1 MKTFLAYISGYRRMV
16 ILAAAYL
23 LIFATVLYAAEV
35 PAETVLY
42 AGALC
47 LAFTAV
53 YALVGFYRYYKRFS
67 ALKRTLSEL
76 PETLES
82 LPTPQNESERL
93 YTQMLQKTYAEY
105 ERAALEHRRREADMR
120 NYYTMWVHQIKTP
133 ISALRLLIQSGARSA
148 ELQNEIFRIEQ
159 YVEMALNYQRRFCG
173 SSDLV
178 ITRRSLD
185 SAVRT
190 SIRKYS
196 KQFIMKR
203 LKLEYEPGDITVL
216 TDEKWLC
223 FVIEQV
229 LSNSLKYTR
238 EGSVRIY
245 LAEPKTLCIRDTG
258 IGIAPEDLPRI
269 FDKGYTGLNG
279 RADLRASG
287 LGLYLCRRVCRKLG
301 HGISAVSDPGK
312 GTEIRIDLSSYDL
325 DPE

>member
-53 YALVGFYRYYKRFS
+53 YALVGFYRYYERVS

-148 ELQNEIFRIEQ
+148 ELQNEIFHIEQ
-159 YVEMALNYQRRFCG
+159 YVEMALNYQRLFCG

-229 LSNSLKYTR
+229 LSNSLKYTSAGEIKICTVGR
-238 EGSVRIY
+238 
-245 LAEPKTLCIRDTG
+245 TLMISDTG
-258 IGIAPEDLPRI
+258 IGIAVEDLPRI
-269 FDKGYTGLNG
+269 FDCSYTGYNG
-279 RADLRASG
+279 RAEKRSSG
-287 LGLYLCRRVCRKLG
+287 IGLYLCSEVCRRLG
-301 HGISAVSDPGK
+301 HGISITSEVGK
-312 GTEIRIDLSSYDL
+312 GTCVSITFNEADIFI
-325 DPE
+325 E

>member
-93 YTQMLQKTYAEY
+93 YTKMLQKTYAEY

-159 YVEMALNYQRRFCG
+159 YVEMALNYQRLFCG

-203 LKLEYEPGDITVL
+203 LRLEYEPGDITVL

-229 LSNSLKYTR
+229 LSNSLKYTSAGEIKICTVGR
-238 EGSVRIY
+238 
-245 LAEPKTLCIRDTG
+245 TLMISDTG
-258 IGIAPEDLPRI
+258 IGIAAEDLPRI
-269 FDKGYTGLNG
+269 FDCGYTGYNG
-279 RADLRASG
+279 REEKRSSG
-287 LGLYLCRRVCRKLG
+287 IGLYLCSEVCRRLR
-301 HGISAVSDPGK
+301 HGISITSEVGK
-312 GTEIRIDLSSYDL
+312 GTCVSITFNEADIFI
-325 DPE
+325 E

>member
-35 PAETVLY
+35 PSETVLY

-53 YALVGFYRYYKRFS
+53 YALVSFYRYYKRVS

-148 ELQNEIFRIEQ
+148 ELQNEIFHIEQ
-159 YVEMALNYQRRFCG
+159 YVEMALNYQRLFCG

-229 LSNSLKYTR
+229 LSNSLKYTSAGEIKICTVGR
-238 EGSVRIY
+238 
-245 LAEPKTLCIRDTG
+245 TLMISDTG
-258 IGIAPEDLPRI
+258 IGIAAEDLPRI
-269 FDKGYTGLNG
+269 FDCSYTGYNG
-279 RADLRASG
+279 RAEKRSSG
-287 LGLYLCRRVCRKLG
+287 IGLYLCSEVCRRLG
-301 HGISAVSDPGK
+301 HGISITSEVGK
-312 GTEIRIDLSSYDL
+312 GTCVSITFNEADIFI
-325 DPE
+325 E

>member
-1 MKTFLAYISGYRRMV
+1 
-16 ILAAAYL
+16 
-23 LIFATVLYAAEV
+23 
-35 PAETVLY
+35 
-42 AGALC
+42 
-47 LAFTAV
+47 
-53 YALVGFYRYYKRFS
+53 
-67 ALKRTLSEL
+67 
-76 PETLES
+76 
-82 LPTPQNESERL
+82 
-93 YTQMLQKTYAEY
+93 MLQKTYAEY

-159 YVEMALNYQRRFCG
+159 YVEMALNYQRLFCG

-229 LSNSLKYTR
+229 LSNSLKYTSAGEIKICTVGR
-238 EGSVRIY
+238 
-245 LAEPKTLCIRDTG
+245 TLMISDTG
-258 IGIAPEDLPRI
+258 IGIAAEDLPRI
-269 FDKGYTGLNG
+269 FDCGYTGYNG
-279 RADLRASG
+279 REEKRSSG
-287 LGLYLCRRVCRKLG
+287 IGLYLCSEVCRRLG
-301 HGISAVSDPGK
+301 HGISITSEVGK
-312 GTEIRIDLSSYDL
+312 GTCVSITFNEADIFI
-325 DPE
+325 E

>member
-76 PETLES
+76 SETLES

-159 YVEMALNYQRRFCG
+159 YVEMALNYQR
-173 SSDLV
+173 LL

-229 LSNSLKYTR
+229 LSNSLKYTSAGEIKICTVGR
-238 EGSVRIY
+238 
-245 LAEPKTLCIRDTG
+245 TLMISDTG
-258 IGIAPEDLPRI
+258 IGIAAEDLPRI
-269 FDKGYTGLNG
+269 FDCGYTGYNG
-279 RADLRASG
+279 REEKRSSG
-287 LGLYLCRRVCRKLG
+287 IGLYLCSEVCRRLG
-301 HGISAVSDPGK
+301 HGISITSEVGK
-312 GTEIRIDLSSYDL
+312 GTCVSITFNEADIFI
-325 DPE
+325 E

>member
-159 YVEMALNYQRRFCG
+159 YVEMALNYQRLFCG

-229 LSNSLKYTR
+229 LSNSLKYTSAGEIKICTVGR
-238 EGSVRIY
+238 
-245 LAEPKTLCIRDTG
+245 TLMISDTG
-258 IGIAPEDLPRI
+258 IGIAAEDLPRI
-269 FDKGYTGLNG
+269 FDCGYTGYNG
-279 RADLRASG
+279 REEKRSSG
-287 LGLYLCRRVCRKLG
+287 IGLYLCSEVCRRLG
-301 HGISAVSDPGK
+301 HGISITSEVGK
-312 GTEIRIDLSSYDL
+312 GTCVSITFNEADIFI
-325 DPE
+325 E

>member
-1 MKTFLAYISGYRRMV
+1 MKTFLAYISWYRRMV

-35 PAETVLY
+35 PSETVLY

-53 YALVGFYRYYKRFS
+53 YALVGFYRYYKRVS

-148 ELQNEIFRIEQ
+148 ELQNEIFHIEQ
-159 YVEMALNYQRRFCG
+159 YVEMALNYQRLFCG

-229 LSNSLKYTR
+229 LSNSLKYTSAGEIKICTVGR
-238 EGSVRIY
+238 
-245 LAEPKTLCIRDTG
+245 TLMISDTG
-258 IGIAPEDLPRI
+258 IGIAAEDLPRI
-269 FDKGYTGLNG
+269 FDCSYTGYNG
-279 RADLRASG
+279 RAEKRSSG
-287 LGLYLCRRVCRKLG
+287 IGLYLCSEVCRRLG
-301 HGISAVSDPGK
+301 HGISITSEVGK
-312 GTEIRIDLSSYDL
+312 GTCVSITFNEADIFI
-325 DPE
+325 E

>member
-35 PAETVLY
+35 PSETVLY

-53 YALVGFYRYYKRFS
+53 YALVGFYRYYKRVS

-148 ELQNEIFRIEQ
+148 ELQNEIFHIEQ
-159 YVEMALNYQRRFCG
+159 YVEMALNYQRLFCG

-223 FVIEQV
+223 FVIDQV
-229 LSNSLKYTR
+229 LSNSLKYTSAGEIKICTVGR
-238 EGSVRIY
+238 
-245 LAEPKTLCIRDTG
+245 TLMISDTG
-258 IGIAPEDLPRI
+258 IGIAAEDLPRI
-269 FDKGYTGLNG
+269 FDCSYTGYNG
-279 RADLRASG
+279 RAEKRSSG
-287 LGLYLCRRVCRKLG
+287 IGLYLCSEVCRRLG
-301 HGISAVSDPGK
+301 HGISITSEVGK
-312 GTEIRIDLSSYDL
+312 GTCVSITFNEADIFI
-325 DPE
+325 E

>member
-67 ALKRTLSEL
+67 ALKRTLSKL

-159 YVEMALNYQRRFCG
+159 YVEMALNYQRLFCG

-229 LSNSLKYTR
+229 LSNSLKYTSAGEIKICTVGR
-238 EGSVRIY
+238 
-245 LAEPKTLCIRDTG
+245 TLMISDTG
-258 IGIAPEDLPRI
+258 IGIAAEDLPRI
-269 FDKGYTGLNG
+269 FDCGYTGYNG
-279 RADLRASG
+279 REEKRSSG
-287 LGLYLCRRVCRKLG
+287 IGLYLCSEVCRRLG
-301 HGISAVSDPGK
+301 HGISITSEVGK
-312 GTEIRIDLSSYDL
+312 GTCVSITFNEADIFI
-325 DPE
+325 E

>member
-53 YALVGFYRYYKRFS
+53 YALVGFYRYYKRVS

-82 LPTPQNESERL
+82 LPPPQNESERL

-148 ELQNEIFRIEQ
+148 ELQNEIFHIEQ
-159 YVEMALNYQRRFCG
+159 YVEMALNYQRLFCG

-229 LSNSLKYTR
+229 LSNSLKYTSAGEIKICTVGR
-238 EGSVRIY
+238 
-245 LAEPKTLCIRDTG
+245 TLMISDTG
-258 IGIAPEDLPRI
+258 IGIAAEDLPRI
-269 FDKGYTGLNG
+269 FDCGYTGYNG
-279 RADLRASG
+279 REEKRSSG
-287 LGLYLCRRVCRKLG
+287 IGLYLCSEVCRRLG
-301 HGISAVSDPGK
+301 HGISITSEVGK
-312 GTEIRIDLSSYDL
+312 GTCVSITFNEADIFI
-325 DPE
+325 E

>member
-76 PETLES
+76 SETLES

-159 YVEMALNYQRRFCG
+159 YVEMVLNYQRLFCG

-229 LSNSLKYTR
+229 LSNSLKYTSAGEIKICTVGR
-238 EGSVRIY
+238 
-245 LAEPKTLCIRDTG
+245 TLMISDTG
-258 IGIAPEDLPRI
+258 IGIAAEDLPRI
-269 FDKGYTGLNG
+269 FDCGYTGYNG
-279 RADLRASG
+279 REEKRSSG
-287 LGLYLCRRVCRKLG
+287 IGLYLCSEVCRRLG
-301 HGISAVSDPGK
+301 HGISITSEVGK
-312 GTEIRIDLSSYDL
+312 GTCVSITFNEADIFI
-325 DPE
+325 E

>member
-159 YVEMALNYQRRFCG
+159 YVEMALNYQRLFCG
-173 SSDLV
+173 SSD
-178 ITRRSLD
+178 LD

-203 LKLEYEPGDITVL
+203 LRLEYEPGDITVL

-229 LSNSLKYTR
+229 LSNSLKYTSAGEIKICTVGR
-238 EGSVRIY
+238 
-245 LAEPKTLCIRDTG
+245 TLMISDTG
-258 IGIAPEDLPRI
+258 IGIAAEDLPRI
-269 FDKGYTGLNG
+269 FDCGYTGYNG
-279 RADLRASG
+279 REEKRSSG
-287 LGLYLCRRVCRKLG
+287 IGLYLCSEVCRRLG
-301 HGISAVSDPGK
+301 HGISITSEVGK
-312 GTEIRIDLSSYDL
+312 GTCVSITFNEADIFI
-325 DPE
+325 E

>member
-1 MKTFLAYISGYRRMV
+1 MV

-35 PAETVLY
+35 PSETVLY

-53 YALVGFYRYYKRFS
+53 YALVGFYRYYKRVS

-82 LPTPQNESERL
+82 LPPPQNESERL

-148 ELQNEIFRIEQ
+148 ELQNEIFHIEQ
-159 YVEMALNYQRRFCG
+159 YVEMALNYQRLFCG

-203 LKLEYEPGDITVL
+203 LKLEYEPGDITVF

-229 LSNSLKYTR
+229 LSNSLKYTSAGEIKICTVGR
-238 EGSVRIY
+238 
-245 LAEPKTLCIRDTG
+245 TLMISDTG
-258 IGIAPEDLPRI
+258 IGIAAEDLPRI
-269 FDKGYTGLNG
+269 FDCSYTGYNG
-279 RADLRASG
+279 RAEKRSSG
-287 LGLYLCRRVCRKLG
+287 IGLYLCSEVCRRLG
-301 HGISAVSDPGK
+301 HGISITSEVGK
-312 GTEIRIDLSSYDL
+312 GTCVSITFNEADIFI
-325 DPE
+325 E

>member
-159 YVEMALNYQRRFCG
+159 YVEMALNYQRLFCG

-178 ITRRSLD
+178 IPRRSLD

-229 LSNSLKYTR
+229 LSNSLKYTSAGEIKICTVGR
-238 EGSVRIY
+238 
-245 LAEPKTLCIRDTG
+245 TLMISDTG
-258 IGIAPEDLPRI
+258 IGIAAEDLPRI
-269 FDKGYTGLNG
+269 FDCGYTGYNG
-279 RADLRASG
+279 REEKRSSG
-287 LGLYLCRRVCRKLG
+287 IGLYLCSEVCRRLG
-301 HGISAVSDPGK
+301 HGISITSEVGK
-312 GTEIRIDLSSYDL
+312 GTCVSITFNEADIFI
-325 DPE
+325 E

>member
-53 YALVGFYRYYKRFS
+53 YALVGLYRYYKRFS

-159 YVEMALNYQRRFCG
+159 YVEMALNYQRLFCG

-229 LSNSLKYTR
+229 LSNSLKYTSAGEIKICTVGR
-238 EGSVRIY
+238 
-245 LAEPKTLCIRDTG
+245 TLMISDTG
-258 IGIAPEDLPRI
+258 IGIAAEDLPRI
-269 FDKGYTGLNG
+269 FDCGYTGYNG
-279 RADLRASG
+279 REEKRSSG
-287 LGLYLCRRVCRKLG
+287 IGLYLCSEVCRRLG
-301 HGISAVSDPGK
+301 HGISITSEVGK
-312 GTEIRIDLSSYDL
+312 GTCVSITFNEADIFI
-325 DPE
+325 E

>member
-105 ERAALEHRRREADMR
+105 KRAALEHRRREADMR

-159 YVEMALNYQRRFCG
+159 YVEMALNYQRLFCG

-203 LKLEYEPGDITVL
+203 LRLEYEPGDITVL

-229 LSNSLKYTR
+229 LSNSLKYTSAGEIKICTVGR
-238 EGSVRIY
+238 
-245 LAEPKTLCIRDTG
+245 TLMISDTG
-258 IGIAPEDLPRI
+258 MGIAAEDLPRI
-269 FDKGYTGLNG
+269 FDCGYTGYNG
-279 RADLRASG
+279 REEKRSSG
-287 LGLYLCRRVCRKLG
+287 IGLYLCSEVCRRLG
-301 HGISAVSDPGK
+301 HGISITSEVGK
-312 GTEIRIDLSSYDL
+312 GTCVSITFNEADIFI
-325 DPE
+325 E

>member
-35 PAETVLY
+35 PSETVLY

-53 YALVGFYRYYKRFS
+53 YALVGFYRYYKRVS

-82 LPTPQNESERL
+82 LPPPQNESERL

-148 ELQNEIFRIEQ
+148 ELQNEIFHIEQ
-159 YVEMALNYQRRFCG
+159 YVEMALNYQRLFCG

-229 LSNSLKYTR
+229 LSNSLKYTSAGEIKICTVGR
-238 EGSVRIY
+238 
-245 LAEPKTLCIRDTG
+245 TLMISDTG
-258 IGIAPEDLPRI
+258 IGIAAEDLPRI
-269 FDKGYTGLNG
+269 FDCSYTGYNG
-279 RADLRASG
+279 RAEKRSSG
-287 LGLYLCRRVCRKLG
+287 IGLYLCSEVCRRLG
-301 HGISAVSDPGK
+301 HGISITSEVGK
-312 GTEIRIDLSSYDL
+312 GTCVSITFNEADIFI
-325 DPE
+325 E

>member
-105 ERAALEHRRREADMR
+105 ERAALEHRRREANMR

-159 YVEMALNYQRRFCG
+159 YVEMALNYQRLFCG

-229 LSNSLKYTR
+229 LSNSLKYTSAGEIKICTVGR
-238 EGSVRIY
+238 
-245 LAEPKTLCIRDTG
+245 TLMISDTG
-258 IGIAPEDLPRI
+258 IGIAAEDLPRI
-269 FDKGYTGLNG
+269 FDCGYTGYNG
-279 RADLRASG
+279 REEKRSSG
-287 LGLYLCRRVCRKLG
+287 IGLYLCSEVCRRLG
-301 HGISAVSDPGK
+301 HGISITSEVGK
-312 GTEIRIDLSSYDL
+312 GTCVSITFNEADIFI
-325 DPE
+325 E

>member
-1 MKTFLAYISGYRRMV
+1 MV

-53 YALVGFYRYYKRFS
+53 YALVGFYRYYKRVS

-148 ELQNEIFRIEQ
+148 ELQNEIFHIEQ
-159 YVEMALNYQRRFCG
+159 YVEMALNYQRLFCG

-229 LSNSLKYTR
+229 LSNSLKYTSAGEIKICTVGR
-238 EGSVRIY
+238 
-245 LAEPKTLCIRDTG
+245 TLMISDTG
-258 IGIAPEDLPRI
+258 IGIAAEDLPRI
-269 FDKGYTGLNG
+269 FDCSYTGYNG
-279 RADLRASG
+279 RAEKRSSG
-287 LGLYLCRRVCRKLG
+287 IGLYLCSEVCRRLG
-301 HGISAVSDPGK
+301 HGISITSEVGK
-312 GTEIRIDLSSYDL
+312 GTCVSITFNEADIFI
-325 DPE
+325 E

>member
-159 YVEMALNYQRRFCG
+159 YVEMALNYQRLFCG

-203 LKLEYEPGDITVL
+203 LRLEYEPGDITVL

-229 LSNSLKYTR
+229 LSNSLKYTSAGEIKICTVGR
-238 EGSVRIY
+238 
-245 LAEPKTLCIRDTG
+245 TLMISDTG
-258 IGIAPEDLPRI
+258 IGIAAEDLPRI
-269 FDKGYTGLNG
+269 FDCGYTGYNG
-279 RADLRASG
+279 REEKRSSG
-287 LGLYLCRRVCRKLG
+287 IGLYLCSEVCRRLG
-301 HGISAVSDPGK
+301 HGIYITSEVGK
-312 GTEIRIDLSSYDL
+312 GTCVSITFNEADIFI
-325 DPE
+325 E

>member
-1 MKTFLAYISGYRRMV
+1 MV

-23 LIFATVLYAAEV
+23 LIFATVFYAAEV
-35 PAETVLY
+35 PSETVLY

-53 YALVGFYRYYKRFS
+53 YALVGFYRYYKRVS

-148 ELQNEIFRIEQ
+148 ELQNEIFHIEQ
-159 YVEMALNYQRRFCG
+159 YVEMALNYQRLFCG

-229 LSNSLKYTR
+229 LSNSLKYTSAGEIKICTVGR
-238 EGSVRIY
+238 
-245 LAEPKTLCIRDTG
+245 TLMISDTG
-258 IGIAPEDLPRI
+258 IGIAAEDLPRI
-269 FDKGYTGLNG
+269 FDCSYTGYNG
-279 RADLRASG
+279 RAEKRSSG
-287 LGLYLCRRVCRKLG
+287 IGLYLCSEVCRRLG
-301 HGISAVSDPGK
+301 HGISITSEVGK
-312 GTEIRIDLSSYDL
+312 GTCVSITFNEADIFI
-325 DPE
+325 E

>member
-159 YVEMALNYQRRFCG
+159 YVEMALNYQRLFCG

-203 LKLEYEPGDITVL
+203 LRLEYEPGDITVL

-229 LSNSLKYTR
+229 LSNSLKYTSAGEIKICTVGR
-238 EGSVRIY
+238 
-245 LAEPKTLCIRDTG
+245 TLMISDTG
-258 IGIAPEDLPRI
+258 MGIAAEDLPRI
-269 FDKGYTGLNG
+269 FDCGYTGYNG
-279 RADLRASG
+279 REEKRSSG
-287 LGLYLCRRVCRKLG
+287 IGLYLCSEVCRRLG
-301 HGISAVSDPGK
+301 HGISITSEVGK
-312 GTEIRIDLSSYDL
+312 GTCVSITFNEADIFI
-325 DPE
+325 E

>member
-82 LPTPQNESERL
+82 LPMPQNESERL

-159 YVEMALNYQRRFCG
+159 YVEMALNYQRLFCG

-229 LSNSLKYTR
+229 LSNSLKYTSAGEIKICTVGR
-238 EGSVRIY
+238 
-245 LAEPKTLCIRDTG
+245 TLMISDTG
-258 IGIAPEDLPRI
+258 IGIAAEDLPRI
-269 FDKGYTGLNG
+269 FDCGYTGYNG
-279 RADLRASG
+279 REEKRSSG
-287 LGLYLCRRVCRKLG
+287 IGLYLCSEVCRRLG
-301 HGISAVSDPGK
+301 HGISITSEVGK
-312 GTEIRIDLSSYDL
+312 GTCVSITFNEADIFI
-325 DPE
+325 E

>member
-82 LPTPQNESERL
+82 LPTSQNESERL

-159 YVEMALNYQRRFCG
+159 YVEMALNYQRLFCG

-203 LKLEYEPGDITVL
+203 LRLEYEPGDITVL

-229 LSNSLKYTR
+229 LSNSLKYTSAGEIKICTVGR
-238 EGSVRIY
+238 
-245 LAEPKTLCIRDTG
+245 TLMISDTG
-258 IGIAPEDLPRI
+258 IGIAAEDLPRI
-269 FDKGYTGLNG
+269 FDCGYTGYNG
-279 RADLRASG
+279 REEKRSSG
-287 LGLYLCRRVCRKLG
+287 IGLYLCSEVCRRLG
-301 HGISAVSDPGK
+301 HGISITSEVGK
-312 GTEIRIDLSSYDL
+312 GTCVSITFNEADIFI
-325 DPE
+325 E

>member
-35 PAETVLY
+35 PSETVLY

-53 YALVGFYRYYKRFS
+53 YALVGFYRYYKRVS

-82 LPTPQNESERL
+82 LPMPQNESERL

-105 ERAALEHRRREADMR
+105 EHAALEHRRREADMR

-148 ELQNEIFRIEQ
+148 ELQNEIFHIEQ
-159 YVEMALNYQRRFCG
+159 YVEMALNYQRLFCG

-229 LSNSLKYTR
+229 LSNSLKYTSAGEIKICTVGR
-238 EGSVRIY
+238 
-245 LAEPKTLCIRDTG
+245 TLMISDTG
-258 IGIAPEDLPRI
+258 IGIAAEDLPRI
-269 FDKGYTGLNG
+269 FDCSYTGYNG
-279 RADLRASG
+279 RAEKRSSG
-287 LGLYLCRRVCRKLG
+287 IGLYLCSEVCRRLG
-301 HGISAVSDPGK
+301 HGISITSEVGK
-312 GTEIRIDLSSYDL
+312 GTCVSITFNEADIFI
-325 DPE
+325 E

>member
-53 YALVGFYRYYKRFS
+53 YALVGFYRYYKRVS

-148 ELQNEIFRIEQ
+148 ELQNEIFHIEQ
-159 YVEMALNYQRRFCG
+159 YVEMALNYQRLFCG

-229 LSNSLKYTR
+229 LSNSLKYTSAGEIKICTVGR
-238 EGSVRIY
+238 
-245 LAEPKTLCIRDTG
+245 TLMISDTG
-258 IGIAPEDLPRI
+258 IGIAAEDLPRI
-269 FDKGYTGLNG
+269 FDCSYTGYNG
-279 RADLRASG
+279 RAEKRSSG
-287 LGLYLCRRVCRKLG
+287 IGLYLCSEVCRRLG
-301 HGISAVSDPGK
+301 HGISITSEVGK
-312 GTEIRIDLSSYDL
+312 GTCVSITFNEADIFI
-325 DPE
+325 E

>member
-35 PAETVLY
+35 PVETVLY

-47 LAFTAV
+47 LAFAAV

-82 LPTPQNESERL
+82 LPLPQNESERL

-159 YVEMALNYQRRFCG
+159 YVEMALNYQRLFCG

-203 LKLEYEPGDITVL
+203 LRLEYEPGDITVL

-229 LSNSLKYTR
+229 LSNSLKYTSAGEIKICTVGR
-238 EGSVRIY
+238 
-245 LAEPKTLCIRDTG
+245 TLMISDTG
-258 IGIAPEDLPRI
+258 IGIAAEDLPRI
-269 FDKGYTGLNG
+269 FDCGYTGYNG
-279 RADLRASG
+279 REEKRSSG
-287 LGLYLCRRVCRKLG
+287 IGLYLCSEVCRRLG
-301 HGISAVSDPGK
+301 HGISITSEVGK
-312 GTEIRIDLSSYDL
+312 GTCVSITFNEADIFI
-325 DPE
+325 E

>member
-159 YVEMALNYQRRFCG
+159 YVEMALNYQRLFCG

-185 SAVRT
+185 SAVCT

-203 LKLEYEPGDITVL
+203 LRLEYEPGDITVL

-229 LSNSLKYTR
+229 LSNSLKYTSAGEIKICTVGR
-238 EGSVRIY
+238 
-245 LAEPKTLCIRDTG
+245 TLMISDTG
-258 IGIAPEDLPRI
+258 IGIAAEDLPRI
-269 FDKGYTGLNG
+269 FDCGYTGYNG
-279 RADLRASG
+279 REEKRSSG
-287 LGLYLCRRVCRKLG
+287 IGLYLCSEVCRRLG
-301 HGISAVSDPGK
+301 HGISITSEVGK
-312 GTEIRIDLSSYDL
+312 GTCVSITFNEADIFI
-325 DPE
+325 

>member
-47 LAFTAV
+47 LAVTAV

-159 YVEMALNYQRRFCG
+159 YVEMALNYQRLFCG

-229 LSNSLKYTR
+229 LSNSLKYTSAGEIKICTVGR
-238 EGSVRIY
+238 
-245 LAEPKTLCIRDTG
+245 TLMISDTG
-258 IGIAPEDLPRI
+258 IGIAAEDLPRI
-269 FDKGYTGLNG
+269 FDCGYTGYNG
-279 RADLRASG
+279 REEKRSSG
-287 LGLYLCRRVCRKLG
+287 IGLYLCSEVCRRLG
-301 HGISAVSDPGK
+301 HGISITSEVGK
-312 GTEIRIDLSSYDL
+312 GTCVSITFNEADIFI
-325 DPE
+325 E

>member
-133 ISALRLLIQSGARSA
+133 ISALRLLIHSGARSA

-159 YVEMALNYQRRFCG
+159 YVEMALNYQRLFCG

-203 LKLEYEPGDITVL
+203 LRLEYEPGDITVL

-229 LSNSLKYTR
+229 LSNSLKYTSAGEIKICTVGR
-238 EGSVRIY
+238 
-245 LAEPKTLCIRDTG
+245 TLMISDTG
-258 IGIAPEDLPRI
+258 MGIAAEDLPRI
-269 FDKGYTGLNG
+269 FDCGYTGYNG
-279 RADLRASG
+279 REEKRSSG
-287 LGLYLCRRVCRKLG
+287 IGLYLCSEVCRRLG
-301 HGISAVSDPGK
+301 HGISITSEVGK
-312 GTEIRIDLSSYDL
+312 GTCVSITFNEADIFI
-325 DPE
+325 E

>member
-1 MKTFLAYISGYRRMV
+1 MKTFLAYISWYRRMV

-35 PAETVLY
+35 PSETVLY

-53 YALVGFYRYYKRFS
+53 YALVGFYRYYKRVS

-105 ERAALEHRRREADMR
+105 ERAALEHRRRETDMR

-148 ELQNEIFRIEQ
+148 ELQNEIFHIEQ
-159 YVEMALNYQRRFCG
+159 YVEMALNYQRLFCG

-229 LSNSLKYTR
+229 LSNSLKYTSAGEIKICTVGR
-238 EGSVRIY
+238 
-245 LAEPKTLCIRDTG
+245 TLMISDTG
-258 IGIAPEDLPRI
+258 IGIAAEDLPRI
-269 FDKGYTGLNG
+269 FDCGYTGYNG
-279 RADLRASG
+279 REEKRSSG
-287 LGLYLCRRVCRKLG
+287 IGLYLCSEVCRRLG
-301 HGISAVSDPGK
+301 HGISITSEVGK
-312 GTEIRIDLSSYDL
+312 GTCVSITFNEADIFI
-325 DPE
+325 E

>member
-16 ILAAAYL
+16 ILASAYL

-159 YVEMALNYQRRFCG
+159 YVEMALNYQRLFCG

-203 LKLEYEPGDITVL
+203 LRLEYEPGDITVL

-229 LSNSLKYTR
+229 LSNSLKYTSAGEIKICTVGR
-238 EGSVRIY
+238 
-245 LAEPKTLCIRDTG
+245 TLMISDTG
-258 IGIAPEDLPRI
+258 IGIAAEDLPRI
-269 FDKGYTGLNG
+269 FDCGYTGYNG
-279 RADLRASG
+279 REEKRSSG
-287 LGLYLCRRVCRKLG
+287 IGLYLCSEVCRRLG
-301 HGISAVSDPGK
+301 HGISITSEVGK
-312 GTEIRIDLSSYDL
+312 GTCVSITFNEADIFI
-325 DPE
+325 E

>member
-35 PAETVLY
+35 PAETALY

-53 YALVGFYRYYKRFS
+53 YALVGFYRYYKRIS

-82 LPTPQNESERL
+82 LPPPQNESERL

-105 ERAALEHRRREADMR
+105 ESAALEHRRREADMR

-133 ISALRLLIQSGARSA
+133 ISALRLLIQSGGRSA

-159 YVEMALNYQRRFCG
+159 YVEMALNYQRLFCG

-229 LSNSLKYTR
+229 LSNSLKYTSAGEIKICTVGR
-238 EGSVRIY
+238 
-245 LAEPKTLCIRDTG
+245 TLMISDTG
-258 IGIAPEDLPRI
+258 IGIAAEDLPRI
-269 FDKGYTGLNG
+269 FDCGYTGYNG
-279 RADLRASG
+279 REEKRSSG
-287 LGLYLCRRVCRKLG
+287 IGLYLCSEVCRRLG
-301 HGISAVSDPGK
+301 HAISITSEVGK
-312 GTEIRIDLSSYDL
+312 GTCVSITFNEADIFI
-325 DPE
+325 E

>member
-35 PAETVLY
+35 PSETVLY

-53 YALVGFYRYYKRFS
+53 YALVGFYRYYKRVS

-82 LPTPQNESERL
+82 LPPPQKESERL

-148 ELQNEIFRIEQ
+148 ELQNEIFHIEQ
-159 YVEMALNYQRRFCG
+159 YVEMALNYQRLFCG

-229 LSNSLKYTR
+229 LSNSLKYTSAGEIKICTVGR
-238 EGSVRIY
+238 
-245 LAEPKTLCIRDTG
+245 TLMISDTG
-258 IGIAPEDLPRI
+258 IGIAAEDLPRI
-269 FDKGYTGLNG
+269 FDCSYTGYNG
-279 RADLRASG
+279 RAEKRSSG
-287 LGLYLCRRVCRKLG
+287 IGLYLCSEVCRRLG
-301 HGISAVSDPGK
+301 HGISITSEVGK
-312 GTEIRIDLSSYDL
+312 GTCVSITFNEADIFI
-325 DPE
+325 E

>member
-76 PETLES
+76 LETLES

-159 YVEMALNYQRRFCG
+159 YVEMALNYQRLFCG

-229 LSNSLKYTR
+229 LSNSLKYTSAGEIKICTVGR
-238 EGSVRIY
+238 
-245 LAEPKTLCIRDTG
+245 TLMISDTG
-258 IGIAPEDLPRI
+258 IGIAAEDLPRI
-269 FDKGYTGLNG
+269 FDCGYTGYNG
-279 RADLRASG
+279 REEKRSSG
-287 LGLYLCRRVCRKLG
+287 IGLYLCSEVCRRLG
-301 HGISAVSDPGK
+301 HGISITSEVGK
-312 GTEIRIDLSSYDL
+312 GTCVSITFNEADIFI
-325 DPE
+325 E

>member
-159 YVEMALNYQRRFCG
+159 YVEMALNYQRLFCG

-203 LKLEYEPGDITVL
+203 LRLEYEPGDITVL

-229 LSNSLKYTR
+229 LSNSLKYTSAGEIKICTVGR
-238 EGSVRIY
+238 
-245 LAEPKTLCIRDTG
+245 TLMISDTG
-258 IGIAPEDLPRI
+258 IGIAAEDLPRI
-269 FDKGYTGLNG
+269 FDCGYTGYNG
-279 RADLRASG
+279 REEKRSSG
-287 LGLYLCRRVCRKLG
+287 IGLYLCSEVCRRLG
-301 HGISAVSDPGK
+301 HGISITSEVGK
-312 GTEIRIDLSSYDL
+312 GTCVSITFNEADIFI
-325 DPE
+325 E

>member
-47 LAFTAV
+47 LAFAAV

-82 LPTPQNESERL
+82 LPLPQNESERL

-159 YVEMALNYQRRFCG
+159 YVEMALNYQRVFCG
-173 SSDLV
+173 SSDFV

-203 LKLEYEPGDITVL
+203 LRLEYEPGDITVL

-229 LSNSLKYTR
+229 LSNSLKYTSAGEIKICTVGR
-238 EGSVRIY
+238 
-245 LAEPKTLCIRDTG
+245 TLMISDTG
-258 IGIAPEDLPRI
+258 IGIAAEDLPRI
-269 FDKGYTGLNG
+269 FDCGYTGYNG
-279 RADLRASG
+279 REEKRSSG
-287 LGLYLCRRVCRKLG
+287 IGLYLCSEVCRRLG
-301 HGISAVSDPGK
+301 HGISITSEVGK
-312 GTEIRIDLSSYDL
+312 GTCVSITFNEADIFI
-325 DPE
+325 E